1 MGKRS
6 RPHAVL
12 ALSGELDVAG
22 ANAAHKRLLGLDLRR
37 GSQLV
42 LDLRGLTFMDS
53 TGVRLILQAREHA
66 LRHGAELVVVRGDA
80 TVMRVLELIG
90 LEEQLDIVDDV

>member
-1 MGKRS
+1 MS
-6 RPHAVL
+6 RARTRRT
-12 ALSGELDVAG
+12 SGCWGSTSAG
-22 ANAAHKRLLGLDLRR
+22 R
-37 GSQLV
+37 SQLV

-90 LEEQLDIVDDV
+90 LEAQLDFVDDV